1 MAAGGQELGEE
12 RKGVDMPY
20 VARNESGE
28 MVAVSLIGDGA
39 HPELLRDDAP
49 ELAAFVRGL
58 SGAGSL
64 ADSDMGLVRVLEDLI
79 DVLIEK
85 DVLRFT
91 DLPVPAQNKLMH
103 RRGLRH
109 ALGGLQLLG
118 DDGVV

>member
-1 MAAGGQELGEE
+1 
-12 RKGVDMPY
+12 MPY
-20 VARNESGE
+20 VARDESGQV
-28 MVAVSLIGDGA
+28 VAVSLMRDEA
-39 HPELLRDDAP
+39 HPELLNDDAP

-58 SGAGSL
+58 SGQGSL
-64 ADSDMGLVRVLEDLI
+64 ADSDLGMVRVLEDLI